1 MKDIP
6 LTNASIMNRE
16 SALGSPNVFVSTTI
30 FMWRTWQNTKNNLF
44 GFAMDATLSPV
55 MMLLIFNFLFGG
67 AIAGSTEAY
76 IQFLLP
82 GILVLTVVPMTVYS
96 GTTLCQDIS
105 KGVYNRFRTLPFW
118 QPATVM
124 GPLIT
129 DGLRYTIALLIA
141 LGTGML
147 LGFRPEG
154 GIGGA
159 ITSVLFIILFAFS
172 VSWIF
177 SMIGILAKRPETVSG
192 SSMMVVYPLLF
203 ASNILVDSSTMPK
216 WVGLIVEVNPIS
228 IAVSTVR
235 ALMNGTA
242 NTTDIAAGIG
252 VCLLMILI
260 FAPLTL
266 YLYLTKNNR

>member
-1 MKDIP
+1 
-6 LTNASIMNRE
+6 MN
-16 SALGSPNVFVSTTI
+16 SSPNLSESMSLRRSAPRSPNSFTSTSI
-30 FMWRTWQNTKNNLF
+30 FMWRTWQNTKNNGF
-44 GFAMDATLSPV
+44 GFAMDAILTPV

-76 IQFLLP
+76 IQYLLP

-105 KGVYNRFRTLPFW
+105 KGVYNRFRTMPFW
-118 QPATVM
+118 QPASVL
-124 GPLIT
+124 GPLMT
-129 DGLRYTIALLIA
+129 DGLRYTIALLVA
-141 LGTGML
+141 CGTGLL
-147 LGFRPEG
+147 LGFRPEDG
-154 GIGGA
+154 TKGA
-159 ITSVLFIILFAFS
+159 LIAILFIIFFAFS

-192 SSMMVVYPLLF
+192 SSMMLVYPLLF

-216 WVGLIVEVNPIS
+216 WIGFIVDINPIS
-228 IAVSTVR
+228 IAVTTVR
-235 ALMNGTA
+235 GLMNGTA
-242 NTTDIAAGIG
+242 STTDITAGLG
-252 VCLLMILI
+252 VCLLLIVI